1 MKKSST
7 IILGLTGSIGMG
19 KTTTAKMFA
28 KYGIPV
34 WEADT
39 SVHKLYSKEGEAV
52 ELFKEK
58 FPSSIVNNEVNR
70 AELKK
75 LINDDERNLKTI
87 ETLIHPLVSN
97 DRKRFVKAAE
107 KKNIPLIVLD
117 IPLLFEKGHEKSVD
131 YIAVVS
137 VAKET
142 QRKRVLKRNTMT
154 SEMAEK
160 ILKIQMSDAE
170 KRQKADFVII
180 TNTLEQAEI
189 KVLEIITKLKDI

>member
-131 YIAVVS
+131 YIIVVS
-137 VAKET
+137 VTKET

-154 SEMAEK
+154 PEMVEK
-160 ILKIQMSDAE
+160 ILGIQMSDAE

>member
-7 IILGLTGSIGMG
+7 IVLGLTGSIGMG

-58 FPSSIVNNEVNR
+58 FPSSIVNNEVSR

-131 YIAVVS
+131 YIVVVS
-137 VAKET
+137 VTKET

-154 SEMAEK
+154 PEMVEK

-180 TNTLEQAEI
+180 TDTLEQAEI

>member
-97 DRKRFVKAAE
+97 DRKRFVKVAE

-117 IPLLFEKGHEKSVD
+117 IPLLFEKGHEKFVD
-131 YIAVVS
+131 YIVVVS
-137 VAKET
+137 VTKET

-154 SEMAEK
+154 PEMVEK

-180 TNTLEQAEI
+180 TDTLEQAEI
-189 KVLEIITKLKDI
+189 KVLEIIAKLKDI

>member
-52 ELFKEK
+52 EVFKERL
-58 FPSSIVNNEVNR
+58 PSSIVNNEVSR

-87 ETLIHPLVSN
+87 ETLVHPLVSN

-137 VAKET
+137 VTKET

-154 SEMAEK
+154 PEMVEK
-160 ILKIQMSDAE
+160 ILGIQMSDAE
-170 KRQKADFVII
+170 KRHKADFVII
-180 TNTLEQAEI
+180 TDTLEKAEI

>member
-58 FPSSIVNNEVNR
+58 FPSSIVNNEVSR

-75 LINDDERNLKTI
+75 LINDDARNLKTI

-131 YIAVVS
+131 YIVVVS
-137 VAKET
+137 VTKET

-154 SEMAEK
+154 PEMVGK

-180 TNTLEQAEI
+180 TDTLEQAEI

>member
-58 FPSSIVNNEVNR
+58 FPSSIVNNEVSR

-131 YIAVVS
+131 YIVVVS
-137 VAKET
+137 VTKET

-154 SEMAEK
+154 SEMVEK

>member
-39 SVHKLYSKEGEAV
+39 SVHKLYSKEDEAV

-58 FPSSIVNNEVNR
+58 FPSSIVNNEVSR

-131 YIAVVS
+131 YIIVVS
-137 VAKET
+137 VTKET
-142 QRKRVLKRNTMT
+142 QRRRVLKRNTMT
-154 SEMAEK
+154 SEMVEK

-180 TNTLEQAEI
+180 TNTLEQAET

>member
-131 YIAVVS
+131 YIVVVS
-137 VAKET
+137 VTKET

-154 SEMAEK
+154 PEMVEK

-170 KRQKADFVII
+170 KRQKADFVIV
-180 TNTLEQAEI
+180 TDTLKQAEI

>member
-131 YIAVVS
+131 YIVVVS
-137 VAKET
+137 VTKET
-142 QRKRVLKRNTMT
+142 QRKRVLKTNTMT
-154 SEMAEK
+154 SEMVEK

-180 TNTLEQAEI
+180 TDTLEQAEI

>member
-19 KTTTAKMFA
+19 KTTTAKMFG

-131 YIAVVS
+131 YIVVVS
-137 VAKET
+137 VTKET

-154 SEMAEK
+154 PEMVEK
-160 ILKIQMSDAE
+160 ILGIQMSDAE
-170 KRQKADFVII
+170 KRHKADFVII
-180 TNTLEQAEI
+180 TDTLEQAEV

>member
-154 SEMAEK
+154 PEMVEK

-180 TNTLEQAEI
+180 TDTLEQAEI

>member
-131 YIAVVS
+131 YIVVVS
-137 VAKET
+137 VTKET
-142 QRKRVLKRNTMT
+142 QRKRVLKRNAMT
-154 SEMAEK
+154 PEMVEK

-180 TNTLEQAEI
+180 TDTLEQAEI

>member
-58 FPSSIVNNEVNR
+58 FPSSIVNNEVSR

-131 YIAVVS
+131 YIIVVS
-137 VAKET
+137 VTKET

-180 TNTLEQAEI
+180 TDTLEQAEI

>member
-58 FPSSIVNNEVNR
+58 FPSSIVNNEVSR

-75 LINDDERNLKTI
+75 LINDDARNLKTI

-131 YIAVVS
+131 YIVVVS
-137 VAKET
+137 VTKET

-154 SEMAEK
+154 SEMVEK

-180 TNTLEQAEI
+180 TDTLEQAEI

>member
-58 FPSSIVNNEVNR
+58 FPSSIVNNEVSR

-131 YIAVVS
+131 YIVVVS
-137 VAKET
+137 VTKET

-154 SEMAEK
+154 PEMVEK

-170 KRQKADFVII
+170 KRQKADFVIV
-180 TNTLEQAEI
+180 TDTLKQAEI

>member
-19 KTTTAKMFA
+19 KTTTAKMFE

-58 FPSSIVNNEVNR
+58 FPSSIVNNEVSR

-97 DRKRFVKAAE
+97 DRKRFVKVAE

-131 YIAVVS
+131 YIVVVS
-137 VAKET
+137 VTKET

-154 SEMAEK
+154 PEMVEK

-170 KRQKADFVII
+170 KRQKADFVIV
-180 TNTLEQAEI
+180 TDTLKQAEI

>member
-19 KTTTAKMFA
+19 KTTTAKMFE

-39 SVHKLYSKEGEAV
+39 SVHKLYSKEDEAV

-58 FPSSIVNNEVNR
+58 FPSSIVNNEVSR

-131 YIAVVS
+131 YIVVVS
-137 VAKET
+137 VTKET

-154 SEMAEK
+154 PEMVEK

-180 TNTLEQAEI
+180 TDTLEQAEI

>member
-7 IILGLTGSIGMG
+7 IILGMTGSTGMG

-39 SVHKLYSKEGEAV
+39 SVHKLYSKEDEAV

-97 DRKRFVKAAE
+97 DRKRFVKVAE

-117 IPLLFEKGHEKSVD
+117 IPLLFEKGHEK
-131 YIAVVS
+131 
-137 VAKET
+137 
-142 QRKRVLKRNTMT
+142 
-154 SEMAEK
+154 
-160 ILKIQMSDAE
+160 
-170 KRQKADFVII
+170 
-180 TNTLEQAEI
+180 
-189 KVLEIITKLKDI
+189 

>member
-58 FPSSIVNNEVNR
+58 FPSSIVNNEVSR
-70 AELKK
+70 TELKK

-137 VAKET
+137 VTKET

-154 SEMAEK
+154 PEMVEK
-160 ILKIQMSDAE
+160 ILGIQMSDAE

-180 TNTLEQAEI
+180 TDTLEQAEI

>member
-58 FPSSIVNNEVNR
+58 LPSSIVNNEVSR

-87 ETLIHPLVSN
+87 ETLVHPLVSN

-131 YIAVVS
+131 YIVVVS
-137 VAKET
+137 VTKET

-154 SEMAEK
+154 PEMVEK

-180 TNTLEQAEI
+180 TDTLEQAEI

>member
-39 SVHKLYSKEGEAV
+39 SVHKLYSKEDEAV

-58 FPSSIVNNEVNR
+58 FPSSIVNNEVSR

-137 VAKET
+137 VTKET

-154 SEMAEK
+154 PEMVEK
-160 ILKIQMSDAE
+160 ILGIQMSDAE
-170 KRQKADFVII
+170 KRHKADFVII
-180 TNTLEQAEI
+180 TDTLEKAEI

>member
-7 IILGLTGSIGMG
+7 IVLGLTGSIGMG

-58 FPSSIVNNEVNR
+58 LPSSIVNNEVSR

-75 LINDDERNLKTI
+75 LIKDDERNLKTI

-97 DRKRFVKAAE
+97 DRKRFVKAAA

-137 VAKET
+137 VKKET
-142 QRKRVLKRNTMT
+142 QIKRVLKRNTMT
-154 SEMAEK
+154 PVMVEK
-160 ILKIQMSDAE
+160 ILGIQMSDAE

-180 TNTLEQAEI
+180 TDTLEQAEI

>member
-28 KYGIPV
+28 KHGIPV

-58 FPSSIVNNEVNR
+58 FPSSIVNNEVSR

-131 YIAVVS
+131 YIVVVS
-137 VAKET
+137 VTKET

-154 SEMAEK
+154 PEMVEK

-180 TNTLEQAEI
+180 TDTLEQSEI

>member
-52 ELFKEK
+52 EVFKERL
-58 FPSSIVNNEVNR
+58 PSSIVNSEVSR

-117 IPLLFEKGHEKSVD
+117 IPLLFEKGHENSVD

-154 SEMAEK
+154 PEIVEK
-160 ILKIQMSDAE
+160 ILGIQMPDAE
-170 KRQKADFVII
+170 KRLKADFVII
-180 TNTLEQAEI
+180 TDTLEQAEV

>member
-58 FPSSIVNNEVNR
+58 LPSSIVNNEVSR

-97 DRKRFVKAAE
+97 DRKRFVKAAA

-154 SEMAEK
+154 PEIVEK
-160 ILKIQMSDAE
+160 ILGIQMPDAE
-170 KRQKADFVII
+170 KRLKADFVII
-180 TNTLEQAEI
+180 TDTLEQAEV

>member
-19 KTTTAKMFA
+19 KTTTVKMFA
-28 KYGIPV
+28 KFGIPV

-58 FPSSIVNNEVNR
+58 LPSSIVNNEVSR

-154 SEMAEK
+154 PEIVEK
-160 ILKIQMSDAE
+160 ILGIQMPDAE
-170 KRQKADFVII
+170 KRLKADFVII
-180 TNTLEQAEI
+180 TDTLEQAEV

>member
-1 MKKSST
+1 MKKPST
-7 IILGLTGSIGMG
+7 IVLGLTGSIGMG

-58 FPSSIVNNEVNR
+58 LPSSIVNNEVSR

-87 ETLIHPLVSN
+87 ETLVHPLVSN
-97 DRKRFVKAAE
+97 DRKRFVNAAE
-107 KKNIPLIVLD
+107 KKKIPLIVLD

-137 VAKET
+137 VTTET
-142 QRKRVLKRNTMT
+142 QRQRVLKRNTMT
-154 SEMAEK
+154 PEMVEK
-160 ILKIQMSDAE
+160 ILEIQMSDAE

-180 TNTLEQAEI
+180 TDTLEQAEI

>member
-1 MKKSST
+1 MKKPST
-7 IILGLTGSIGMG
+7 IVLGLTGSIGMG

-58 FPSSIVNNEVNR
+58 LPSSIVNNEVSR

-87 ETLIHPLVSN
+87 ETLVHPLVSN
-97 DRKRFVKAAE
+97 DRKRFVNAAE
-107 KKNIPLIVLD
+107 KKKIPLIVLD

-137 VAKET
+137 VTKET

-154 SEMAEK
+154 PKMVDK
-160 ILKIQMSDAE
+160 ILGIQMLDAE

-180 TNTLEQAEI
+180 TDTLEQAEI
-189 KVLEIITKLKDI
+189 KVLEIIAKLKDI

>member
-1 MKKSST
+1 MKNSST

-19 KTTTAKMFA
+19 KTTTAKMFE

-58 FPSSIVNNEVNR
+58 FPSSIVNNEVSR

-117 IPLLFEKGHEKSVD
+117 IPLLFEKGHEKFVD
-131 YIAVVS
+131 YIVVVS
-137 VAKET
+137 VTKET

-154 SEMAEK
+154 PEMVEK

-170 KRQKADFVII
+170 KRHKADFVII
-180 TNTLEQAEI
+180 TDTLEKAEI

>member
-58 FPSSIVNNEVNR
+58 LPSSIVDNEVSR

-87 ETLIHPLVSN
+87 ETLVHPLVSN
-97 DRKRFVKAAE
+97 DRKRFVNAAE
-107 KKNIPLIVLD
+107 KKKTPLIVLD

-137 VAKET
+137 VTKET

-154 SEMAEK
+154 PEMVEK
-160 ILKIQMSDAE
+160 ILEIQMSDAE
-170 KRQKADFVII
+170 KRHKADFVII
-180 TNTLEQAEI
+180 TDTLEKAEI

>member
-58 FPSSIVNNEVNR
+58 FPSSIVNNEVSR

-131 YIAVVS
+131 YIVVVS
-137 VAKET
+137 VTKET

-154 SEMAEK
+154 PEMVEK
-160 ILKIQMSDAE
+160 ILGIQMSDAE
-170 KRQKADFVII
+170 KRHKADFVII
-180 TNTLEQAEI
+180 TDTLEKAEI

>member
-58 FPSSIVNNEVNR
+58 FPYSIVNNEVNR

-131 YIAVVS
+131 YIVVVS
-137 VAKET
+137 VTKET
-142 QRKRVLKRNTMT
+142 QRKRVLKRNTIT
-154 SEMAEK
+154 SEMVEK

-180 TNTLEQAEI
+180 TDTLEQAEI

>member
-58 FPSSIVNNEVNR
+58 FPSSIVNNEVSR

-131 YIAVVS
+131 YIVVVS
-137 VAKET
+137 VTKET

-154 SEMAEK
+154 PEIVEK
-160 ILKIQMSDAE
+160 ILGIQMPDAE
-170 KRQKADFVII
+170 KRLKADFVII
-180 TNTLEQAEI
+180 TDTLEQAEV

>member
-58 FPSSIVNNEVNR
+58 FPSSIVNNEVSR

-131 YIAVVS
+131 YIVVVS
-137 VAKET
+137 VTKET

-154 SEMAEK
+154 PEMVEK

-180 TNTLEQAEI
+180 TDTLEQAEI
-189 KVLEIITKLKDI
+189 KVPEIITKLKDI

>member
-58 FPSSIVNNEVNR
+58 LPSSIVNNEVNR

-107 KKNIPLIVLD
+107 KKNFPLIVLD

-137 VAKET
+137 VTTET
-142 QRKRVLKRNTMT
+142 QRQRVLKRNTMT
-154 SEMAEK
+154 PEMVEK
-160 ILKIQMSDAE
+160 ILEIQMSDAE

-180 TNTLEQAEI
+180 TDTLEQAEI

>member
-58 FPSSIVNNEVNR
+58 FPSSIVNNEVSR

-75 LINDDERNLKTI
+75 LINDDARNLKTI

-131 YIAVVS
+131 YIIVVS
-137 VAKET
+137 VTKET

-154 SEMAEK
+154 SEMVEK

-170 KRQKADFVII
+170 KRQKADFVIV
-180 TNTLEQAEI
+180 TDTLKQAEI

>member
-19 KTTTAKMFA
+19 KTKTLKMFE

-52 ELFKEK
+52 EFFKERL
-58 FPSSIVNNEVNR
+58 PSSIVNNEVSR

-154 SEMAEK
+154 PEIVEK
-160 ILKIQMSDAE
+160 ILGIQMPDAE
-170 KRQKADFVII
+170 KRLKADFVII
-180 TNTLEQAEI
+180 TDTLEQAEV

>member
-52 ELFKEK
+52 EVFKERL
-58 FPSSIVNNEVNR
+58 PSSIVNSEVSR

-87 ETLIHPLVSN
+87 ETLVHPLVSN

-107 KKNIPLIVLD
+107 KKKIPLIVLD

-137 VAKET
+137 VTKET

-154 SEMAEK
+154 PEMVEK
-160 ILKIQMSDAE
+160 ILGIQMSDAE

-180 TNTLEQAEI
+180 TDTLEQAEI